1 MYATAITL
9 RNNPATDD
17 VHERKLR
24 KKPSGRMRMT
34 INTGRMKPNSIRI
47 MPRVRRK
54 RGDLILVDTASR
66 PQNVRE
72 QVQSPGVPFHH
83 IDLQL
88 FLRSADENDSPSA
101 G

>member
-24 KKPSGRMRMT
+24 KKPSGSMRMT
-34 INTGRMKPNSIRI
+34 INKGTIKPNSIRI
-47 MPRVRRK
+47 IQRVRRK

-72 QVQSPGVPFHH
+72 QVQSLGGPFHH
-83 IDLQL
+83 IDL
-88 FLRSADENDSPSA
+88 
-101 G
+101 

>member
-9 RNNPATDD
+9 RNNPATED

-47 MPRVRRK
+47 KPRLRRK
-54 RGDLILVDTASR
+54 RGDLILVDTANR
-66 PQNVRE
+66 LQNVQE

-88 FLRSADENDSPSA
+88 FLRSADENDNPSA

>member
-9 RNNPATDD
+9 RNNPATED

-24 KKPSGRMRMT
+24 KKPSGSMRMT
-34 INTGRMKPNSIRI
+34 ISTGRIKPNSIRI
-47 MPRVRRK
+47 RPRVRRK